1 VCAHMYTEHWDR
13 SRCSGLKKKLVEML
27 EAGRVPDLDHKGLRL
42 LIPVRGA
49 ETLPSSVPQ
58 ARNTSTV
65 SWSDRSIMS
74 ICSSTST
81 FTSME
86 EMLPKGAAETEV
98 SKKVSASVRLRA
110 PCKPVWPMGF
120 RKNPKMGG

>member
-1 VCAHMYTEHWDR
+1 MYVHMYTEHWDR
-13 SRCSGLKKKLVEML
+13 SKWPGLKKKLVKML
-27 EAGRVPDLDHKGLRL
+27 KAGRAPSLDHKGL
-42 LIPVRGA
+42 IPVRGS
-49 ETLPSSVPQ
+49 ETLLSSVPQ

-98 SKKVSASVRLRA
+98 SKKVNASVRQRA
-110 PCKPVWPMGF
+110 PIAHASLSGPWIS
-120 RKNPKMGG
+120 